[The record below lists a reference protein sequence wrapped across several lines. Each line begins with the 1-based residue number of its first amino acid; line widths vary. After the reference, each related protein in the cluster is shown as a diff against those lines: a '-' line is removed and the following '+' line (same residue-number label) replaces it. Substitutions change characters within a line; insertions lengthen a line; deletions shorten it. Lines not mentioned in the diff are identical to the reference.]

1 MPDKTQTEIRL
12 LYFSYFCLHMA
23 EKNMNKESQT
33 LSVLYKNL
41 FSRLKDLILNPGR
54 AWSSILP
61 EQVQI
66 NDVLAQFSLPLI
78 GAYTAAT
85 FVGYLFFH
93 QGLSFDLALRDAL
106 FAFSSCFFGL
116 YLAWF
121 VLIKLLP
128 AIQLNES
135 KENIFK
141 LVAYPSLVIY
151 LVGIVNNLVPQTYFF
166 GFLHLYA
173 GYIIWEGLGLLI
185 PDNKDSRILLTIV
198 ITIAILVLPFVIGK
212 ILFRISPI

>member
-1 MPDKTQTEIRL
+1 
-12 LYFSYFCLHMA
+12 
-23 EKNMNKESQT
+23 MNKEAQT
-33 LSVLYKNL
+33 LRVLYKNL
-41 FSRLKDLILNPGR
+41 FSRLKDLILNPGK
-54 AWSSILP
+54 AWTSILT
-61 EQVQI
+61 EQVQV

-85 FVGYLFFH
+85 FIGYLFFH

-121 VLIKLLP
+121 LLIKLLP
-128 AIQLNES
+128 ALQLNAS

-151 LVGIVNNLVPQTYFF
+151 LIGTVNNLVPQTYFF

>member
-1 MPDKTQTEIRL
+1 
-12 LYFSYFCLHMA
+12 MA
-23 EKNMNKESQT
+23 DKNMNKEAQT
-33 LSVLYKNL
+33 LRVLYKNL
-41 FSRLKDLILNPGR
+41 FSRLKDLILNPGK
-54 AWSSILP
+54 AWTSILT
-61 EQVQI
+61 EQVQV

-85 FVGYLFFH
+85 FIGYLFFH

-121 VLIKLLP
+121 LLIKLLP
-128 AIQLNES
+128 ALQLNAS

-151 LVGIVNNLVPQTYFF
+151 LIGTINNLVPQTYFF